1 MIRLS
6 FRTKLLASH
15 VGLVVAVTVIALLAL
30 NQTLVADLHRQLDAR
45 LLDQARGAAQWVGEG
60 RRHPDKLAE
69 RLAHIVKADVAIF
82 SHAGEV
88 LGDSSGRTP
97 ANDGAAEPPAVLEQT
112 PENDAHAEEVV
123 VAMTGAV
130 GRASRTLRSGIEMRY
145 VAVPAGDGWVL
156 RLGAPLAEIH
166 ETVAGMQR
174 RLVFASGL
182 AVALALGLGFL
193 ASQLAARPLLA
204 MTRTAQRIAGGEYD
218 IDPRG
223 DVHTASPDEFG
234 LLSRT
239 LTHLASELKARVGDL
254 VAERDRL
261 SAILAGMAEGVVVV
275 DASKRIV
282 LANPAASEILGARTE
297 LVGAPIDQAVTDPA
311 LRRIIV
317 EGSDGS
323 GGSGAQEAEAE
334 TAAGK
339 SVVVYVRP
347 LAAGEGGAARGGS
360 VTVLRDMTRMRHLL
374 TLRRDF
380 VANVS
385 HELRTPVA
393 AIQGYAET
401 LLAQSADPATQ
412 RQFLEI
418 IHRQSERI
426 GALVADLLTLS
437 ELQTKPNEDVVR
449 EPVNLAG
456 LASNVIET
464 LRGGAATK
472 EARVSVEMP
481 DDLRALG
488 DPMGLEQVIQNL
500 VDNALKYG
508 RPGGDVRVR
517 GVRKSA
523 RIELTVTDDGPGI
536 AREHLPRLFERF
548 YRVDAGRSRD
558 QGGTGLGLAIVKHL
572 VESMG
577 GAVDVESEVGR
588 GTTFRVDLPAA

>member
-1 MIRLS
+1 MFRLS

-15 VGLVVAVTVIALLAL
+15 VGLVVAVIVIALLAL
-30 NQTLVADLHRQLDAR
+30 NQTLVADLHRQLDQR
-45 LLDQARGAAQWVGEG
+45 LLEQAQGAAIWVGEG

-69 RLAHIVKADVAIF
+69 RLALIVKADVTIF
-82 SHAGEV
+82 GAAGEV
-88 LGDSSGRTP
+88 LGDSSANTP
-97 ANDGAAEPPAVLEQT
+97 ARDGASEPPAVLKLT

-123 VAMTGAV
+123 AAAAGGV
-130 GRASRTLRSGIEMRY
+130 GRASRTLPSGADMRY
-145 VAVPAGDGWVL
+145 VAVPAADGLVL

-166 ETVAGMQR
+166 GTVLAMQR
-174 RLVFASGL
+174 RLLFASALAIVL
-182 AVALALGLGFL
+182 AVGLGFL
-193 ASQLAARPLLA
+193 ASQIATRPLLA
-204 MTRTAQRIAGGEYD
+204 MTGAARRIAGGDYD
-218 IDPRG
+218 IDLRS
-223 DVHTASPDEFG
+223 ASPDEFG

-239 LTHLASELKARVGDL
+239 LTTLAAELKARVGDL

-261 SAILAGMAEGVVVV
+261 SAILAGMAEGVVVI

-282 LANPAASEILGARTE
+282 VANPAASEILASRPE
-297 LVGAPIDQAVTDPA
+297 LVGSTLDASVTDPA
-311 LRRIIV
+311 LRRFMA
-317 EGSDGS
+317 EGASANGVHES
-323 GGSGAQEAEAE
+323 EIE

-339 SVVVYVRP
+339 SIAIYVRP
-347 LAAGEGGAARGGS
+347 LASGSNGGASGS

-401 LLAQSADPATQ
+401 LLEQNADAATQ

-418 IHRQSERI
+418 IHRQSQRI

-449 EPVNLAG
+449 EAVNLAS

-464 LRGGAATK
+464 LRGGGVAKGARVKVDVAA
-472 EARVSVEMP
+472 EARP
-481 DDLRALG
+481 LG

-508 RPGGDVRVR
+508 ARDGEVRVR
-517 GVRKSA
+517 GVRDGS
-523 RIELTVTDDGPGI
+523 RVVLTVSDDGPGI

-548 YRVDAGRSRD
+548 YRVDAGRSRE

-577 GAVDVESEVGR
+577 GAVNVESDVGR